1 MFIIFLVNF
10 VLVPNNFCMSDDLYS
25 VEDSSFIKSF
35 VNFEYEKF
43 LMTQYIESN
52 IFPKLDLVKK
62 YLLLIG
68 EEEKVDFL
76 VFLLKRKR
84 NLFKNSWK
92 RLIKNMSYEEFI
104 ELKNQIEYLRSLI
117 ITIPYKRFLHE
128 LGYRVS
134 FLCSDVLIS

>member
-25 VEDSSFIKSF
+25 AEDSSFIKSF